1 MNEEKLNSEGS
12 EETLKENKQEFSW
25 EQSYQ
30 GSYQQITPTYQ
41 GECHG
46 SAQNQNSGSPQPAYG
61 QNTYGQNGY
70 QPNAQGQNGYQ
81 SNTYGQNEH
90 QPNAYGQNNYQPN
103 VQGQNSYQQNAH
115 QQNSQEPV
123 KPVSQGL
130 GIASMILGILSLA
143 LFCTCVNIPLS
154 ITAIIL
160 GIVQLFKAG
169 SKKGMAITGI
179 ITSCLSIVAWIIFI
193 IAFVTST
200 DFQEGFERGWEDG
213 IGNDFFYEYSFPDDF
228 NQRNFDNTF

>member
-12 EETLKENKQEFSW
+12 EETLKENKQELSW

-30 GSYQQITPTYQ
+30 GSYQQITPTHQ
-41 GECHG
+41 GEYHE

-70 QPNAQGQNGYQ
+70 QQNAQGQNVYQSNAYGQNSYQPNAQGQNGYQ
-81 SNTYGQNEH
+81 
-90 QPNAYGQNNYQPN
+90 PNAY
-103 VQGQNSYQQNAH
+103 
-115 QQNSQEPV
+115 QQNSKEPV
-123 KPVSQGL
+123 KTVSQGL
-130 GIASMILGILSLA
+130 GIASMVLGILSLA

-193 IAFVTST
+193 VAFVTST

-213 IGNDFFYEYSFPDDF
+213 IGNDFFYEYNFPDDF